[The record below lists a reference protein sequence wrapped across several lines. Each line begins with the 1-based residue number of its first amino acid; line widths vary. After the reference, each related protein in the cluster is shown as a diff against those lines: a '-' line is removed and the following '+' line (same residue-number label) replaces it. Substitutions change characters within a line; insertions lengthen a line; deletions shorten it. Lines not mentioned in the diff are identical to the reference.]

1 MKKKQGT
8 DPLSGLFLASF
19 LCGLNHCIQQLQFP
33 ACGAVQRLDPS
44 GHDGGVNI
52 GDPFGQIFP
61 TFRGLGIMDDQID
74 RWQASDDGHLPCIF
88 AEFYSPRSAVMP
100 VRGDFPARES
110 PEGSGGEK
118 YRRERKGFPPVCLK
132 PEKNSK
138 I

>member
-110 PEGSGGEK
+110 PEGSGGGKEIP
-118 YRRERKGFPPVCLK
+118 EGKGIFSTCLLK
-132 PEKNSK
+132 TGK
-138 I
+138 IQ